1 MQQQQWSGVAARLPW
16 GVIDAESCLPL
27 PLSLDANDGGV
38 KRGDRTETGDDVAR
52 PTKKN
57 DRGSQML
64 EDSEDVGMTNDLP
77 DVPEETDV
85 EDLPTSPDLQDATIM
100 DAEDPRLGL
109 TNTSTVPADD
119 WAADTGP
126 TRTPE

>member
-1 MQQQQWSGVAARLPW
+1 
-16 GVIDAESCLPL
+16 
-27 PLSLDANDGGV
+27 
-38 KRGDRTETGDDVAR
+38 
-52 PTKKN
+52 
-57 DRGSQML
+57 ML